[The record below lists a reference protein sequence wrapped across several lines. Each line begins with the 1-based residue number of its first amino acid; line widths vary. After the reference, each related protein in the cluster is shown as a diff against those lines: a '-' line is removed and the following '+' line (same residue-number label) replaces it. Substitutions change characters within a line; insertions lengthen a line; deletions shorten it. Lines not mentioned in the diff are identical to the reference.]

1 MNLLHLADLHLGK
14 RVNGFDL
21 LPDQR
26 YILEQVLDLCT
37 AHNVQA
43 VALAGDIYDTA
54 LPLPPRFCCWT
65 GFDRACSSEHPG
77 AGHCRQP

>member
-43 VALAGDIYDTA
+43 VALAEGYLTIPPC
-54 LPLPPRFCCWT
+54 PLPPQFCCWT
-65 GFDRACSSEHPG
+65 GF
-77 AGHCRQP
+77 